1 MKTIIMAGGKGT
13 RLSSI
18 SKNTPKPMVLVN
30 GKPILEWQI
39 DNLRKCGLTDI
50 TIVVGY
56 LSKVIQDYFGDGS
69 KFGVNINYF
78 VEEHPLGTAGSLFK
92 LGLNNE
98 FILMCGDLITNVDFD
113 KFVDFH
119 RNNNALATLMTHPN
133 NHPFDSSIVV
143 TEILQ
148 PQEIGE
154 IPYDSHRVI
163 NWIGC
168 NEKRSYYKN
177 KVNSGIEIISP
188 LLLNSI
194 INVNEVVDLDKDI
207 LKPNVSTGKIF
218 SYNTYEYIKDA
229 GIVDRL
235 KEAENDFKTNKVYLR
250 NSRNKQKAFFLDRD
264 GVINKHVGYL
274 TNPNQLEII
283 KGVPEAIKLINES
296 EYLAIILT
304 NQPVIARGD
313 CSWEELIKIHNK
325 LETELGE
332 YGVFIDGLYV
342 CPHHPDKGFIGER
355 SEYKFDCECRK
366 PKNGMLLKAAEDF
379 NIDISQS
386 IMIGDSEIDIKCGE
400 TSGCKKNIL
409 IKKNAEYSLL
419 EVVKNIKG

>member
-1 MKTIIMAGGKGT
+1 MAGGKGT